1 MHPITPCLWFD
12 NQAEAAVNYYASV
25 FKSARIGATTR
36 YGKEAAAASGQ
47 PEGAVLTI
55 EFELNGQPFLALNGG
70 PHFKLNEAV
79 SFIVK
84 CDTQT
89 EIDHYWDKLAAG
101 GDARAQNCGWL
112 KDRFGVSWQI
122 VPAALSEWIK
132 GTRAGA
138 VMQALLRMSKLDMDV
153 LRRAAATD

>member
-12 NQAEAAVNYYASV
+12 NQAEAAVNYYVSV
-25 FKSARIGATTR
+25 FKHARIGATAR
-36 YGKEAAAASGQ
+36 YDKASASASGQ
-47 PEGAVLTI
+47 PEGSVLTI

-84 CDTQT
+84 CDTQA
-89 EIDHYWDKLAAG
+89 EIDHYWDKLTAG
-101 GDARAQNCGWL
+101 GDAQAQNCGWL

-122 VPAALSEWIK
+122 VPTVLPALLQ
-132 GTRAGA
+132 GPNGGR
-138 VMQALLRMSKLDMDV
+138 VMQALLQMGKLDM
-153 LRRAAATD
+153 AALSSIR